1 MNSLVSRLT
10 TKNIVLLGLL
20 VALNLIVAKFLSFGI
35 WSVRIS
41 FTFVVTFL
49 MAAWFGPVLAAL
61 ASGCA
66 DIVGT
71 LLSSGQGGY
80 FVGFTISAALAGLVY
95 GIFFYQ
101 KEITNW
107 RLLVAILINLI
118 VIDSLLNTW
127 WLMILYHVSFMAIF
141 PLRAFKELLMLPI
154 QFIVLKLISKNQTL
168 LYLKNKI

>member
-95 GIFFYQ
+95 GISFI
-101 KEITNW
+101 KK
-107 RLLVAILINLI
+107 RLLIGV
-118 VIDSLLNTW
+118 
-127 WLMILYHVSFMAIF
+127 Y
-141 PLRAFKELLMLPI
+141 
-154 QFIVLKLISKNQTL
+154 
-168 LYLKNKI
+168 